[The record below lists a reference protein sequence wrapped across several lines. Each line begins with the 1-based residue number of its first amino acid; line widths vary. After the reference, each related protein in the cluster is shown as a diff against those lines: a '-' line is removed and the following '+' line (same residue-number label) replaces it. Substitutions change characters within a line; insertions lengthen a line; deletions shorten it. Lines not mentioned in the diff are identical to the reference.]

1 MCDEFRFAI
10 DLMQMICLDTAGGEK
25 AVDVS
30 IQETSLIYRI
40 FGGCLQS
47 QVCTRTA
54 LAACT
59 VFLLCVCV
67 CIGAVVDDGGLSCC
81 SLVKGVCYMSV

>member
-47 QVCTRTA
+47 QVCTRAA

-67 CIGAVVDDGGLSCC
+67 LELWLMMVGL
-81 SLVKGVCYMSV
+81 LL

>member
-10 DLMQMICLDTAGGEK
+10 DLMQTICLDAAGGEK

-59 VFLLCVCV
+59 CVLTVCVCV
-67 CIGAVVDDGGLSCC
+67 YWSCDWWWW
-81 SLVKGVCYMSV
+81 VKLL